1 MAKVRNS
8 IPSAFLERPIE
19 LVTQPGV
26 CAYDGWMNVSIGVW
40 VGQAT
45 LPVIRRVLRMSS
57 EQVQRFPEGR
67 SSVIF
72 ILDQLQAPT
81 PEAQEEMKKFYG
93 TEGFACFAIV
103 VEGTGFWASGMRS
116 MANNNAQ
123 RTASS
128 GVVQRVSTTIDEVV
142 SWLPALH
149 LARTGVTLPLDEF
162 RRNLLAARE
171 HCATRA
177 RDGTQER

>member
-8 IPSAFLERPIE
+8 ILAASMERPIE

-26 CAYDGWMNVSIGVW
+26 CAYDGWINVSIGVW
-40 VGQAT
+40 VGHAT
-45 LPVIRRVLRMSS
+45 LPAVRRVLRMSS
-57 EQVQRFPEGR
+57 EQAQRYPQGR

-72 ILDQLQAPT
+72 VLDQVQAPT
-81 PEAQEEMKKFYG
+81 PEAQEELKKFYG
-93 TEGFACFAIV
+93 NDGFACFAIV
-103 VEGTGFWASGMRS
+103 LEGTGFWASGIRG
-116 MANNNAQ
+116 MAANAQ

-142 SWLPALH
+142 GWLPAQH

-162 RRNLLAARE
+162 RRNLLTARE
-171 HCATRA
+171 SCARRA
-177 RDGTQER
+177 RDGSQEA

>member
-1 MAKVRNS
+1 V
-8 IPSAFLERPIE
+8 ERPTE

-26 CAYDGWMNVSIGVW
+26 CAYDGWMNVTIGVW

-45 LPVIRRVLRMSS
+45 LPAVRRVLRMSS
-57 EQVQRFPEGR
+57 EQAQRYPQGR

-72 ILDQLQAPT
+72 VLDQLQAPT
-81 PEAQEEMKKFYG
+81 PEAQEELKKFYG
-93 TEGFACFAIV
+93 TDGFACFAIV
-103 VEGTGFWASGMRS
+103 VEGTGFWASGIRS
-116 MANNNAQ
+116 MANNAQ

-128 GVVQRVSTTIDEVV
+128 GVMQRVSTTVEEVV
-142 SWLPALH
+142 SWLPAVH

-171 HCATRA
+171 QCARRA
-177 RDGTQER
+177 RDGRHEH

>member
-8 IPSAFLERPIE
+8 IPSGFLERPIE

-45 LPVIRRVLRMSS
+45 LPAVRRVLRMSS
-57 EQVQRFPEGR
+57 EQAQRYPQGR

-72 ILDQLQAPT
+72 VLDQLQAPT
-81 PEAQEEMKKFYG
+81 PEAQEELKKFYG
-93 TEGFACFAIV
+93 TDGFAGFAIV
-103 VEGTGFWASGMRS
+103 VEGTGFWASGIRS
-116 MANNNAQ
+116 MANNAQ

-149 LARTGVTLPLDEF
+149 VARTGVTLPPDEF
-162 RRNLLAARE
+162 RRNLISARE
-171 HCATRA
+171 HCARRA
-177 RDGTQER
+177 RDGSHEQ